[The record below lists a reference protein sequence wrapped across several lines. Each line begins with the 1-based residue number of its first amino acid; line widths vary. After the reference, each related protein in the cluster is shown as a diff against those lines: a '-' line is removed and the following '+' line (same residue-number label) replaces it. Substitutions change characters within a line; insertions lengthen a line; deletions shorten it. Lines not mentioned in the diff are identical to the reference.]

1 MCEKCCC
8 EEIRVKPTY
17 QQLRA
22 KNEELENELN
32 RSKTLIHALEISLSN
47 LASSIDRVDEE
58 RLYWKNECDE
68 LREQILNIKEG

>member
-1 MCEKCCC
+1 MCDKCCC
-8 EEIRVKPTY
+8 EELKPTY

-32 RSKTLIHALEISLSN
+32 RAKTLIHALEISLSN

-68 LREQILNIKEG
+68 LREQILNAKEG

>member
-1 MCEKCCC
+1 MCNKCMCE
-8 EEIRVKPTY
+8 EVKPTY

-22 KNEELENELN
+22 KNEELEIKLN
-32 RSKTLIHALEISLSN
+32 RAESLIHALEISLSS

-68 LREQILNIKEG
+68 LREQLLNAKEG

>member
-8 EEIRVKPTY
+8 GELKPTY
-17 QQLRA
+17 QQLRS

-32 RSKTLIHALEISLSN
+32 RAKTLIHALEISLSN

-68 LREQILNIKEG
+68 LREQILNAKEG